1 MSETIPEK
9 VVRNII
15 ADILFLRSND
25 IDLNADELIEEE
37 MKEEGVL
44 SHYSQEVGW
53 TACGTRVL
61 SDDIREGI
69 IPIEEAVQTLTS
81 FERKEA
87 KRRCQEWLKE
97 RQENLER

>member
-15 ADILFLRSND
+15 ADILFSRSND
-25 IDLNADELIEEE
+25 IDLNVDELIEEE

-53 TACGTRVL
+53 TACGIRVL

-69 IPIEEAVQTLTS
+69 IPIKEAIDALTIT
-81 FERKEA
+81 ERKEA
-87 KRRCQEWLKE
+87 KRKCKVWLNEKREYME
-97 RQENLER
+97 R

>member
-1 MSETIPEK
+1 MSETIPEN

-15 ADILFLRSND
+15 ANILFSRSNN
-25 IDLNADELIEEE
+25 IEFNVDELIEGE
-37 MKEEGVL
+37 VV
-44 SHYSQEVGW
+44 SHYSQELAW

-61 SDDIREGI
+61 SDDIKEGI
-69 IPIEEAVQTLTS
+69 MTIEEAVKALTT

-97 RQENLER
+97 SKENLER

>member
-1 MSETIPEK
+1 MSETISEK

-15 ADILFLRSND
+15 ADILFSRSND
-25 IDLNADELIEEE
+25 IDFNVDELIEEE
-37 MKEEGVL
+37 MKEGEVV
-44 SHYSQEVGW
+44 SHYSQELGW

-61 SDDIREGI
+61 SDDIKEGI
-69 IPIEEAVQTLTS
+69 IPIKEAVEVLTPL
-81 FERKEA
+81 EKKAA